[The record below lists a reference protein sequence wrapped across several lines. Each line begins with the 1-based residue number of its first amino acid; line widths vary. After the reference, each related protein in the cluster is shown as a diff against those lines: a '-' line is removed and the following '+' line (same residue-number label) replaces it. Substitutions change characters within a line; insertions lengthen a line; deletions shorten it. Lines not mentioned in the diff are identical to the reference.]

1 MDAPIDHIKGS
12 VFMVTANQLTPYKK
26 AVDYEIT
33 ESIKAELSTTK
44 RNRHPFYL
52 TSAEFDK
59 VLRWKLRSQYGRQM
73 ELRKFNTEETI
84 KALTS
89 LAFSLTHSDPDYELE
104 LKLGILCLL
113 KGVGV
118 PVASAILA
126 LSYPEKY
133 TVIDYRVWRQIFGEN
148 KGTFT
153 ISDYKKYLQRVT
165 ELAGELG
172 WTVQE
177 VDQAI
182 WEYDRVNS

>member
-1 MDAPIDHIKGS
+1 
-12 VFMVTANQLTPYKK
+12 MVTASQLVPFKK

-33 ESIKAELSTTK
+33 ESIKAELSTALQS
-44 RNRHPFYL
+44 RHPFYL

-59 VLRWKLRSQYGRQM
+59 VLRWKLRSQYCRQM
-73 ELRKFNTEETI
+73 ELRKSNTEETI
-84 KALTS
+84 KTLTS
-89 LAFSLTHSDPDYELE
+89 LAFSLTHSDPDNGLD

-133 TVIDYRVWRQIFGEN
+133 TVIDYRVWRQVFGEN
-148 KGTFT
+148 KGTFS
-153 ISDYKKYLQRVT
+153 ISDYKKYLQRVR
-165 ELAGELG
+165 ELAIELG
-172 WTVQE
+172 WKVQE

-182 WEYDRVNS
+182 WGYDRVNS